1 MKAIWLSA
9 LVVLT
14 LALGGCGG
22 GAAPAAKPATGS
34 GAPAGAPSGG
44 AAPQGSGLSGDIPVG
59 AVWSLSG
66 GSAVYGTVQKNA
78 ADLAANEI
86 NRSGFLGS
94 AKLKLITEDDRSTRE
109 GGIAAFEKLLNRDR
123 VVAILGPTLSNT
135 ARASDPIAQD
145 KGVVVLGVSN
155 TA

>member
-14 LALGGCGG
+14 LCLSGCGG

-34 GAPAGAPSGG
+34 GAPAGAPPLG
-44 AAPQGSGLSGDIPVG
+44 APQGSGLSGEVPVG

-66 GSAVYGTVQKNA
+66 AAAVYGTVQKNA

-94 AKLKLITEDDRSTRE
+94 AKLKLIVEDDRSTRE
-109 GGIAAFEKLLNRDR
+109 
-123 VVAILGPTLSNT
+123 
-135 ARASDPIAQD
+135 
-145 KGVVVLGVSN
+145 
-155 TA
+155 